1 MPIFTLKMGIIA
13 KRLFFSGFLVVAFLH
28 SRRKLATLRS
38 FIRLH
43 LAAAR
48 PVPLGNRG
56 RASVV
61 KIWYQSC

>member
-1 MPIFTLKMGIIA
+1 MPIITLKMGIIA
-13 KRLFFSGFLVVAFLH
+13 NRLFFSGFLVVVLLH

-43 LAAAR
+43 PAAAR
-48 PVPLGNRG
+48 PAPLGNRG